1 MTEGNLYYDTSSGKI
16 FILQD
21 GFLGESI
28 MSPRKT
34 EEQNDAM
41 RCEYIN
47 MKDDLNGKIGYLTYK
62 LHVVENMYQAMK
74 DRLDKEFDIHIDDL
88 I

>member
-1 MTEGNLYYDTSSGKI
+1 MTESNLYYDTSSRNI
-16 FILQD
+16 FILHD
-21 GFLGESI
+21 GFLGECI
-28 MSPRKT
+28 MSLEKT
-34 EEQNDAM
+34 EEQNNEM
-41 RCEYIN
+41 RSEYIKMN
-47 MKDDLNGKIGYLTYK
+47 DDLNEKIGYLTYK